1 MKRPGSPTRG
11 VPGNKI
17 ENMSDKDFP
26 LPPPSFEFLILSLR
40 MQVET
45 HLGMNPFAEEKAE
58 PDFRLARHGVDLLN
72 MLKDKTQNN
81 LSMEEQR
88 LLENTVTE
96 LRFRYVQAMDDA
108 KKKSETPAQ
117 TPEAN
122 G

>member
-1 MKRPGSPTRG
+1 MVS
-11 VPGNKI
+11 
-17 ENMSDKDFP
+17 MSDKDFP
-26 LPPPSFEFLILSLR
+26 LPPPSFEFLVLSLR

-45 HLGMNPFAEEKAE
+45 HLGMNPFVEEKTE